1 MTMHD
6 RQATSQRP
14 PGRVLA
20 AAAWALACLALF
32 GCQSPEAHKLEADG
46 VAGKIIESHQRE
58 ALGRTETFTIE
69 TPADA
74 LRRRL
79 LVAQGLPISGP
90 ASLGT
95 DRLKP
100 VPHWPGK
107 TTPVGAKAPLG
118 PQAAGAGEERITLM
132 KALQIAASNNRDYQT
147 AKENVFIAA
156 LGLDLESQAFRNT
169 YAGLVSG
176 SITHDGSAG
185 RPVSGVVISGAPSWS
200 RRFKSGAALTGR
212 IGLDLVQLLTPGRP
226 RTMGL
231 FADTSISVPLLRGA
245 GRHIVTESLTQ
256 AQRDVIYA
264 IYTLERAKRSLA
276 VQVARDYLGVLQ
288 QQDEIGT
295 ARDNHERLVE
305 AGKRMRARAKAN
317 MERPADVDLA
327 RQDELRASERVV
339 RARNAYEGRLDALKI
354 TLGLPTDAKLSLDRG
369 ELQRMVDTGAA
380 AAAAKADPTGKTTSS
395 VAGKFELLPL
405 DAIKLSLGHRLDL
418 RTAKAR
424 VVDAQR
430 GVVVAADGLK
440 ADLTLAGSAA
450 MGSGRSVGS
459 ARARNAQLR
468 PEEGVYS
475 ATVTGDLPWERTA
488 ERNAYRNSY
497 IALERATRSV
507 QELEDQ
513 IKLSVRAALRSLV
526 RARETFD
533 IQWAAVVLA
542 KDRVRSTGM
551 FHAAGR
557 LEIRFVL
564 EAQESLVSTRNALT
578 AALVDYR
585 VAELELQR
593 DMGVLGV
600 DEKGLWHEYRPEANE

>member
-1 MTMHD
+1 MHD
-6 RQATSQRP
+6 RQARRYGLAS
-14 PGRVLA
+14 RVGA
-20 AAAWALACLALF
+20 AATWTLACLALC
-32 GCQSPEAHKLEADG
+32 GCQSPESHRLQADN
-46 VAGKIIESHQRE
+46 VAGRIIESHQIE
-58 ALGRTETFTIE
+58 ALGRTEAFTIE

-79 LVAQGLPISGP
+79 LLAQGLPISGP

-95 DRLKP
+95 DQLEP

-107 TTPVGAKAPLG
+107 SLPGGATAPVKDKS
-118 PQAAGAGEERITLM
+118 ITLLD
-132 KALQIAASNNRDYQT
+132 ALQIAASNNRDYQT
-147 AKENVFIAA
+147 AKESVFVAA

-176 SITHDGSAG
+176 TITHDGSAG
-185 RPVSGVVISGAPSWS
+185 RPVSGVVASAAPSWS

-212 IGLDLVQLLTPGRP
+212 IGIDLVQLLTRGRHNS
-226 RTMGL
+226 MGL

-245 GRHIVTESLTQ
+245 GKHIVTESLTQ
-256 AQRDVIYA
+256 AQRNVIYA
-264 IYTLERAKRSLA
+264 IYALERAKRSLA
-276 VQVARDYLGVLQ
+276 VQVARNYLGVLQ

-295 ARDNHERLVE
+295 ALDNYQRLVE
-305 AGKRMRARAKAN
+305 AGKRMRARAEAN

-339 RARNAYEGRLDALKI
+339 RARNAYEGGLDALKI

-369 ELQRMVDTGAA
+369 ELQRMVDTANA

-395 VAGKFELLPL
+395 VAGKFELKPL
-405 DAIKLSLGHRLDL
+405 DAIELALENRLDL
-418 RTAKAR
+418 RTVKAR

-440 ADLTLAGSAA
+440 ADLTLAGSAG

-459 ARARNAQLR
+459 AGSANAELR
-468 PEEGVYS
+468 PERGVYS
-475 ATVTGDLPWERTA
+475 ASVTSDLPWERTA

-497 IALERATRSV
+497 IALEQATRDV
-507 QELEDQ
+507 QELDDR
-513 IKLSVRAALRSLV
+513 IKLSVRAALRSLA

-542 KDRVRSTGM
+542 KDRVKSTSM

-564 EAQESLVSTRNALT
+564 DAQEALVSTQNALT

-585 VAELELQR
+585 MAELELQR

-600 DEKGLWHEYRPEANE
+600 DEKGLWHEYRPEAND